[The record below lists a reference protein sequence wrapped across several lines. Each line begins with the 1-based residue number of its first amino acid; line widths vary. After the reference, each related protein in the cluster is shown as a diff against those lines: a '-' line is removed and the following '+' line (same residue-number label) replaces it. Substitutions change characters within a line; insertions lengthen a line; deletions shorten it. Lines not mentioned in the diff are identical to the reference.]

1 MGESRVRTL
10 WQPIMLGVSHA
21 QLPPRQRLSS
31 NVHASMPARS
41 PILRC
46 DFFPQCYMAS
56 TEVRERR
63 RTLRYRKLLVRQN
76 VQLRNKV
83 SQMLMESGVC
93 VRGFLC
99 PKTRLRAIPLVLKSG
114 WCRT

>member
-1 MGESRVRTL
+1 
-10 WQPIMLGVSHA
+10 
-21 QLPPRQRLSS
+21 
-31 NVHASMPARS
+31 
-41 PILRC
+41 
-46 DFFPQCYMAS
+46 MAS

-93 VRGFLC
+93 G
-99 PKTRLRAIPLVLKSG
+99 TRFPLS
-114 WCRT
+114 